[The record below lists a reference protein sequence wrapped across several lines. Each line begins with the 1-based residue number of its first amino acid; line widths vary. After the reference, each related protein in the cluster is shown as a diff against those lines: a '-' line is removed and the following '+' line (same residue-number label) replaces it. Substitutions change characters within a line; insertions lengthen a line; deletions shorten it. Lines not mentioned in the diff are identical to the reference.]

1 MGHRPMYCSNAD
13 GDDCTQNESKVSFFL
28 VQRADITPER
38 ELLDVSKYSYPA

>member
-13 GDDCTQNESKVSFFL
+13 GDDCTQNESKVSFL
-28 VQRADITPER
+28 LQRADVTPER